1 MHFKIIL
8 FHISLL
14 IHNYVDRF
22 VFTKW
27 LYSQQ
32 QPSYFIQRDE
42 HVVHL
47 RKIIFIICV
56 EQEDQ
61 FSAIWESVMGS
72 NNAEIIYR
80 AECRR
85 TLFIKCFAH
94 QGCWQQKCSL
104 RIMLSRMGNALIN
117 FHTYSSMY
125 NVICVHGMLQYA

>member
-1 MHFKIIL
+1 MY
-8 FHISLL
+8 ISLL
-14 IHNYVDRF
+14 IHNYVDKF
-22 VFTKW
+22 VLTKC

-61 FSAIWESVMGS
+61 FSAIWESNMGS

-85 TLFIKCFAH
+85 TLFVKCVANK
-94 QGCWQQKCSL
+94 GVDNKSVRYKLCSY
-104 RIMLSRMGNALIN
+104 IWAI
-117 FHTYSSMY
+117 H
-125 NVICVHGMLQYA
+125 

>member
-1 MHFKIIL
+1 MLFPGIFHAIILCINILFPISLITISLYKTRYSGMHFKIIYVS
-8 FHISLL
+8 ISLL
-14 IHNYVDRF
+14 IHNYVDKF
-22 VFTKW
+22 VLTKC
-27 LYSQQ
+27 LYSRQ

-61 FSAIWESVMGS
+61 FSAIWESNMGS

-94 QGCWQQKCSL
+94 QGC
-104 RIMLSRMGNALIN
+104 
-117 FHTYSSMY
+117 
-125 NVICVHGMLQYA
+125 